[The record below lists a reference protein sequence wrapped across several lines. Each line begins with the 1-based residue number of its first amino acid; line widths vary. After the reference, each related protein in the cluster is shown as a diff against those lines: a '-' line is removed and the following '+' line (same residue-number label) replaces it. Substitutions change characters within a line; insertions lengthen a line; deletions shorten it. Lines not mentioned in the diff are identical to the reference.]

1 MTDTDEDD
9 LCQHSEV
16 NKMTAVQKTLLYIFA
31 VFALIFIA
39 TLPFQPY
46 AGDFVI
52 KAIPAISLAVLAL
65 ITVNRTTGKL
75 LFVSLLFCAAGD
87 VALELEAGKY
97 FVIGLGLFLI
107 AQIMFIATFSR
118 DFKMQRSRIPII
130 VVLAIYGLAIAFIL
144 TPSLGEMAIPVYCYL
159 VAIILMGIFAAL
171 RGAKNKFTLY
181 GAVSFIVSDS
191 IIAIN
196 KFMMPVPAVDYIVM
210 ITYYLALFLIVYGF
224 LKRPFSL

>member
-1 MTDTDEDD
+1 
-9 LCQHSEV
+9 
-16 NKMTAVQKTLLYIFA
+16 MTAVQKSLLYIFA
-31 VFALIFIA
+31 AFAIIFIA

-46 AGDFVI
+46 AGNFVI

-65 ITVNRTTGKL
+65 ITVSRMTGKL
-75 LFVSLLFCAAGD
+75 LFVSLLLCAAGD

-130 VVLAIYGLAIAFIL
+130 VVLAIYALAIAFIL
-144 TPSLGEMAIPVYCYL
+144 TPSLREMAIPVYCYL
-159 VAIILMGIFAAL
+159 VAITLMGIFAAL

-196 KFMMPVPAVDYIVM
+196 KFMMPVPAADYLVM
-210 ITYYLALFLIVYGF
+210 ITYYLAIFLITFGY
-224 LKRPFSL
+224 LKSVITRPAK

>member
-9 LCQHSEV
+9 LCQRSEV
-16 NKMTAVQKTLLYIFA
+16 NKMTAVQKSLLYIFA
-31 VFALIFIA
+31 AFALIFIA
-39 TLPFQPY
+39 AMPFQPY
-46 AGDFVI
+46 TSDFVI
-52 KAIPAISLAVLAL
+52 KAIPAISLAALAL
-65 ITVNRTTGKL
+65 ITFRGITGKL
-75 LFVSLLFCAAGD
+75 LFVSLLLCAAGD

-130 VVLAIYGLAIAFIL
+130 VVFAVYGLVIALIL

-171 RGAKNKFTLY
+171 RRAKNKFTLY

-210 ITYYLALFLIVYGF
+210 ITYYLALLLIVYGF
-224 LKRPFSL
+224 LKE